1 MKQSIVRSLA
11 ALVVLGLVLGLLLLS
26 RERGGESAQLDAAAG
41 AELVREP
48 LAGTDHATP
57 SAQASENASA
67 REIAPETAPASTAP
81 APVDSILVR
90 VVDCERFE
98 PVVGAEVR
106 WASLDWIWGE
116 GPKSTFD
123 SPGLEA
129 RVRESGL
136 VGTTDEHGLV
146 GIEAA
151 RSVLLVQA
159 SLPGLWGQIYA
170 SPASPET
177 LELVLAPDGDLRV
190 EIVDPAGAPV
200 ARVRV
205 GVRKASDLQG
215 SIKAHAFTGL
225 DGVARIPHARALL
238 LASATQ
244 GPLLVT
250 ALTADPDAPRALVE
264 LSPWPTL
271 PVQLVLRPS
280 GTVVVNVVDSAGANV
295 SIPADVQLTVSLPGA
310 RHSVRSESV
319 IDGAATFEHV
329 PLGASLAIAC
339 TARLGSKDSCEGTQA
354 VGPRTAG
361 ERVVV
366 TSTLCDTQPMFVG
379 RILDGNGEPLA
390 SAAIQLSLRE
400 AAHLVPYA
408 DIAPAKT
415 DAAGRFRAP
424 LEHKADAGPTERVL
438 LVRASWTGLEGLA
451 AVSGIPEHGDVE
463 VGDVRLA
470 LAPRLVAGRVLDQ
483 HGAPI
488 VGASLSLRRFQPSA
502 QADES
507 LELGYG
513 AGTDAWLEDSLRTA
527 RTDEH
532 GRFELRARDALGPYA
547 LRVYALGFSRGQQ
560 VRFEPVASDVVL
572 VLERNVDALRGRL
585 LAPTNE
591 AFGHVQVS
599 AGAMAGTIDA
609 FGRFAIPRSS
619 AAPVDVLVR
628 VDGFG
633 PEPLVTIPGV
643 SDAKDP
649 RLAAIDLRGLVR
661 EFSFRVVGSD
671 GMPLRTVRVSG
682 YSRAGSGWQFTSSG
696 YVGMLTHDTTLDL
709 GLSADGYAPASFVG
723 VRSGDVLKLE
733 RLPALLLRVPEHLP
747 EAGDGLVYVVQAT
760 LEGSPLARTTIQS
773 DREAYLRLGG
783 PGKWNVQWVVRG
795 SKTVLSQVE
804 LVVGHEDVEC
814 VLDAKSQ
821 DVESAIAEAR
831 ARRK

>member
-1 MKQSIVRSLA
+1 MKRLLSRGLAVLA
-11 ALVVLGLVLGLLLLS
+11 ALALVFVLVFLS
-26 RERGGESAQLDAAAG
+26 RDRGGESAQLDAATG

-48 LAGTDHATP
+48 LAGTDKATP
-57 SAQASENASA
+57 SAQVSENSSD
-67 REIAPETAPASTAP
+67 REIAPETAPTTSSP
-81 APVDSILVR
+81 SPVDSILVR

-98 PVVGAEVR
+98 PVAGAEVR

-136 VGTTDEHGLV
+136 VGTTDEQGLV

-190 EIVDPAGAPV
+190 DVVDPAGAPV

-280 GTVVVNVVDSAGANV
+280 GTVVVNVVDSAGALV

-310 RHSVRSESV
+310 RHSVKREPA
-319 IDGAATFEHV
+319 IDGMATFGHV
-329 PLGASLAIAC
+329 PLGASLWIAC
-339 TARLGSKDSCEGTQA
+339 FPVVGASDDCAGTQVA
-354 VGPRTAG
+354 GPRTAG
-361 ERVVV
+361 ERMVVSSRLCLAE
-366 TSTLCDTQPMFVG
+366 STLAG
-379 RILDGNGEPLA
+379 RVLDERGEPLA
-390 SAAIQLSLRE
+390 RAELVLSLRE
-400 AAHLVPYA
+400 FVHLPSHRSDLVA
-408 DIAPAKT
+408 TT
-415 DAAGRFRAP
+415 DEAGRFQVP
-424 LEHKADAGPTERVL
+424 LTRKLEGEPRERVL
-438 LVRASWTGLEGLA
+438 LARLPKQALEGIA
-451 AVSGIPEHGDVE
+451 TARVESATGDVE
-463 VGDVRLA
+463 VGEIRLTP
-470 LAPRLVAGRVLDQ
+470 APRLIAGRVLDEN
-483 HGAPI
+483 GAP
-488 VGASLSLRRFQPSA
+488 VPGASVTLLHRMPEEPVS
-502 QADES
+502 ES
-507 LELGYG
+507 GAELGYG
-513 AGTDAWLEDSLRTA
+513 AGAEWEEDNVRGARCDAQ
-527 RTDEH
+527 
-532 GRFELRARDALGPYA
+532 GRFELCARDPSGPYSVRA
-547 LRVYALGFSRGQQ
+547 FALGFDAGVQ
-560 VRFEPVASDVVL
+560 VPFEPGANDVVL
-572 VLERNVDALRGRL
+572 ILQRKVEVLRGRVL
-585 LAPTNE
+585 VPAPE
-591 AFGHVQVS
+591 AVERVSIS
-599 AGAMAGTIDA
+599 AGAGAGTIDA
-609 FGRFAIPRSS
+609 FGRFAIQRRSS
-619 AAPVDVLVR
+619 EPVDVVVR
-628 VDGFG
+628 VDGLG

-671 GMPLRTVRVSG
+671 GMPLRTVRVSR

-696 YVGMLTHDTTLDL
+696 YVSMLTHDTTLEL
-709 GLSADGYAPASFVG
+709 GLSADGYAAASFVG

-733 RLPALLLRVPEHLP
+733 RTPAVLLRVPDHLP

-783 PGKWNVQWVVRG
+783 PGKWIVQWLVRG
-795 SKTVLSQVE
+795 SQTVLSQVE

-821 DVESAIAEAR
+821 VVEAAVAEVR
-831 ARRK
+831 ARRR